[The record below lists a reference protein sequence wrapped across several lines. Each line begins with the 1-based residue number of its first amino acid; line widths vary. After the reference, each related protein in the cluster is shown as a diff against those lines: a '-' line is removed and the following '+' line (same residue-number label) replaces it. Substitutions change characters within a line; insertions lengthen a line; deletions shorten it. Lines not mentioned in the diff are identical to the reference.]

1 MLEIDASIGATYDA
15 DSKEW
20 LGPKFVDFY
29 DRNASVG
36 RILFEQM
43 RRCPHSICQISDS
56 EQTSLT
62 YEEALLQAI
71 RVAEHFRK
79 LGLAQRDIVG
89 VVARNTTHLMT
100 VALACF
106 FNGLALHA
114 VNPNLEEKSVKS
126 LFETT
131 KPKYIFFDGQDYAKI
146 VRATNELETK
156 LYTLSNHLPK
166 VPSVKDLLKP
176 TGSEHT
182 FTPAILEDGPN
193 QTLAI
198 LCSSGTTGVPKAVT
212 ISNHKRFFD
221 MLHFLNS
228 EDVLFVLSTLDWL
241 TGLIMLI
248 ASIGFGAKRIITE
261 RPFDAGYFLKL
272 IPEYK
277 ITFTVIAPPLLA
289 VLLNH
294 QSITVEKL
302 DSLRYLL
309 YGGGN
314 CSTHIQQG
322 LQKYLRH
329 ARMIFAYGLT
339 EFEAVL
345 TMNCKLLEKPQA
357 VGRLQPGYKAKIIN
371 ESGKR
376 LSAGE
381 VGEICCQ
388 HSRQWLGY
396 HNNNMA
402 TESIYKADG
411 WFHTGD
417 LGFFDTDGYLH
428 VIDRKKNILKY
439 LGMQY
444 CTKEIEEVIVQMPN
458 VTEVCVFGISRDD
471 VGDAAAAAVVK
482 IPGSSLSA
490 PDVIRHVK
498 EHFEATYKHLHGGAV
513 IVEELPKL
521 GNSKLNRKA
530 IKEMFL
536 SSQTR
541 NLNTVF

>member
-1 MLEIDASIGATYDA
+1 MFEIDTSIGATYDA

-20 LGPKFVDFY
+20 LGPKFYDFY

-43 RRCPHSICQISDS
+43 RRCPHSICQISDT

-71 RVAEHFRK
+71 RVAENFRK
-79 LGLAQRDIVG
+79 LNLTQRDIVG
-89 VVARNTTHLMT
+89 VVARNTTHFMA

-106 FNGLALHA
+106 FNGSALHA
-114 VNPNLEEKSVKS
+114 VNPNLEEKSVKG

-131 KPKYIFFDGQDYAKI
+131 MPKYIFFDGQDYAKV
-146 VRATNELETK
+146 VRATNELDTT
-156 LYTLSNHLPK
+156 LYTLSNHLPQ
-166 VPSVKDLLKP
+166 VPSVNDLLQS
-176 TGSEHT
+176 TGTEHK
-182 FTPAILEDGPN
+182 FTPAILEDGTN

-228 EDVLFVLSTLDWL
+228 EDVLFVLSTMDWL
-241 TGLIMLI
+241 TGLVMLI
-248 ASIGFGAKRIITE
+248 ASIGFGAKRVITE
-261 RPFDAGYFLKL
+261 RTFDAEYFLKL
-272 IPEYK
+272 IPKYK

-289 VLLNH
+289 VLLNNP
-294 QSITVEKL
+294 SITVEKL
-302 DSLRYLL
+302 ASLRYLM

-314 CSTHIQQG
+314 CSMHIQQG
-322 LQKYLRH
+322 LQKYLRN

-339 EFEAVL
+339 EFEGL
-345 TMNCKLLEKPQA
+345 ITMNCKLLEKPQA
-357 VGRLQPGYKAKIIN
+357 VGRLQPGYKGIILN

-376 LSAGE
+376 LSPGE
-381 VGEICCQ
+381 VGEICCH

-396 HNNNMA
+396 YNNNNA
-402 TESIYKADG
+402 TVAIYKADG

-444 CTKEIEEVIVQMPN
+444 YTKEIEEVIVQMPN
-458 VTEVCVFGISRDD
+458 VTEVCVFGISIDEI
-471 VGDAAAAAVVK
+471 GDAAAAAVVK

-490 PDVIRHVK
+490 PDVIKYVK
-498 EHFEATYKHLHGGAV
+498 EHVNATYKHLHGGV
-513 IVEELPKL
+513 IIVEELPKL
-521 GNSKLNRKA
+521 GNSKLNRKT

-536 SSQTR
+536 SSQR
-541 NLNTVF
+541 RQGL